1 MCAGLRTSVY
11 VHYFFLNFSSRRSF
25 FCSPI
30 HCPSWGRGMGGLRV
44 RGLEWSSSSCNSP
57 LTGIFCAG
65 DPDAA
70 LNAGHRRL
78 LTKLCEKGVLCA
90 CLKGAMR
97 TVKNSLPACQCS
109 AIKNSW
115 AGLLPPFSHVKVDSL
130 IVPLSCPNSSFTACF
145 VTRFVVAPSHRQSQ
159 PHKRSSFWIHCPPMN
174 TGNFLVLCLDPYI
187 YDHSLAC
194 QSVFKDSLCRISS
207 YTFLCTHFAS

>member
-57 LTGIFCAG
+57 LTGTFCAG

-70 LNAGHRRL
+70 LNTGHSRL
-78 LTKLCEKGVLCA
+78 LTKLCERGVLCA
-90 CLKGAMR
+90 CLKGATR
-97 TVKNSLPACQCS
+97 TVKISLPSVNA
-109 AIKNSW
+109 APGW
-115 AGLLPPFSHVKVDSL
+115 AKLLPPFSHVKVDSL

-145 VTRFVVAPSHRQSQ
+145 VTRFVVASSHWQSQ
-159 PHKRSSFWIHCPPMN
+159 PHKRSSFWIHCPSMN
-174 TGNFLVLCLDPYI
+174 TGNFLALCLYP
-187 YDHSLAC
+187 
-194 QSVFKDSLCRISS
+194 
-207 YTFLCTHFAS
+207 